1 MPKTTLKK
9 SWKWLGVAV
18 LCGIASFTVSEEIF
32 ELLGYN
38 EDRPQDA
45 PLWVKLLI
53 GVPGILILLT
63 PTFIAVEHAWNARK
77 HNVKGAVF
85 PLVIGAA
92 IFIYVIVITVGAVF
106 GIS

>member
-1 MPKTTLKK
+1 MPKTTLNK
-9 SWKWLGVAV
+9 SWKWLGIAA

-38 EDRPQDA
+38 EDKPQDA
-45 PLWVKLLI
+45 PLWVKLVI
-53 GVPGILILLT
+53 GIPGILILLT
-63 PTFIAVEHAWNARK
+63 PTFIAIEHAWNARK
-77 HNVKGAVF
+77 HKVKGAVI
-85 PLVIGAA
+85 PLVIGAF